1 MAMTES
7 QKRYEK
13 KRMQDCKNYTI
24 KYRLYLDCEKTEND
38 RLNKYLS
45 DTGQSANSYI
55 KQLIK
60 KDLDTKNI
68 QYKED

>member
-13 KRMQDCKNYTI
+13 KMAKDCKNYTARYKSAELAEMKRI
-24 KYRLYLDCEKTEND
+24 DS
-38 RLNKYLS
+38 YLS
-45 DTGQSANSYI
+45 ENGISANAYI

-60 KDLDTKNI
+60 NDLDAKNI
-68 QYKED
+68 PYID